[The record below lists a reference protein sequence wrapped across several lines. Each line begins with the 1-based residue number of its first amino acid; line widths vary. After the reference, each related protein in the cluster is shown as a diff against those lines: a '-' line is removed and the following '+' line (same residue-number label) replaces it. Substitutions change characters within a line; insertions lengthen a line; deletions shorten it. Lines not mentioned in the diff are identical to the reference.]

1 MLVIDASFVLA
12 KLELYNELAMAF
24 KYLLK
29 KEFRQF
35 LRDPGM
41 PRIVMM
47 FPILIVLV
55 FPFAASMELRN
66 IKLAV
71 IDNDRSSESSLLIE
85 KCVNSGYFILQ
96 DICETP
102 EKARSMMD
110 NGDID
115 ATLTINSGFS
125 KYMGGGTQLSDPLPV
140 GIAVNTVN
148 GTRGSIG
155 SKYLTGCISSFL
167 VSNGCLGAGLGASGA
182 QVSAPSIDVS
192 YLFNPYLDYKL
203 FMLPALIVIS
213 ITMMCGFLP
222 SLNIVGEKE
231 KGTIEQ
237 INVTPVRKSTF
248 IICKMIPY
256 VVVAYTILFTC
267 LLLTRLSYGYSCQ
280 GSVLL
285 ISLFTLAHIVVMAS
299 FGLLISNFSDNTQ
312 QAMFVIWFFS
322 MVFMLMSGIFTPI
335 ESMPKWAEMITYA
348 NPLRYY
354 ADAMRSI
361 YLKGGGLPDT
371 WFDLACLTGIGSVT
385 TLCAITSYRK
395 TS

>member
-1 MLVIDASFVLA
+1 MT
-12 KLELYNELAMAF
+12 F

-41 PRIVMM
+41 PRMVMM
-47 FPILIVLV
+47 FPILIVFV

-71 IDNDRSSESSLLIE
+71 IDNDRSSESSLLVE
-85 KCVNSGYFILQ
+85 KCVNSGYFILE
-96 DICETP
+96 DVCRTP
-102 EKARSMMD
+102 EMVRSMMD

-115 ATLTINSGFS
+115 ATLIINSGFA

-167 VSNGCLGAGLGASGA
+167 VSNGGPGTSGT
-182 QVSAPSIDVS
+182 QVSAPDIDVS

-248 IICKMIPY
+248 IICKMVPY

>member
-1 MLVIDASFVLA
+1 
-12 KLELYNELAMAF
+12 MAF

-35 LRDPGM
+35 LRDHGM
-41 PRIVMM
+41 PRMVMM

-71 IDNDRSSESSLLIE
+71 IDNDRSSESSLLVE

-125 KYMGGGTQLSDPLPV
+125 KYMG
-140 GIAVNTVN
+140 
-148 GTRGSIG
+148 SIG

-167 VSNGCLGAGLGASGA
+167 VSNGGLGAGLGASGS

-267 LLLTRLSYGYSCQ
+267 LLLTRLSYGYSCH

-285 ISLFTLAHIVVMAS
+285 ISLFTLAHIAVMAS

-371 WFDLACLTGIGSVT
+371 WFDLACLMGIGAVT
-385 TLCAITSYRK
+385 TLCAIKSYRK

>member
-1 MLVIDASFVLA
+1 MT
-12 KLELYNELAMAF
+12 F

-29 KEFRQF
+29 KEFRQS

-41 PRIVMM
+41 PRMVMM
-47 FPILIVLV
+47 FPILIVFV

-71 IDNDRSSESSLLIE
+71 IDNDRSSESSLLVE
-85 KCVNSGYFILQ
+85 KCVNSGYFILE
-96 DICETP
+96 DVCRTP
-102 EKARSMMD
+102 EMARSMMD

-115 ATLTINSGFS
+115 AILTINSGFA
-125 KYMGGGTQLSDPLPV
+125 KYMGGGAQQSAPLPV
-140 GIAVNTVN
+140 GISVNTVN

-167 VSNGCLGAGLGASGA
+167 VKNGGLATGPGASGT
-182 QVSAPSIDVS
+182 QVSAPDIDVS

-248 IICKMIPY
+248 IICKMVPY
-256 VVVAYTILFTC
+256 VIVAYTILFTC

-371 WFDLACLTGIGSVT
+371 WLDLACLTGIGSVT

-395 TS
+395 TA

>member
-1 MLVIDASFVLA
+1 
-12 KLELYNELAMAF
+12 MAF

-41 PRIVMM
+41 PRMVMT

-71 IDNDRSSESSLLIE
+71 IDNDRSSESSLLVE

-167 VSNGCLGAGLGASGA
+167 VSNGGLGAGPGASGA

-192 YLFNPYLDYKL
+192 YMFNPYLDYKL

-312 QAMFVIWFFS
+312 QAMFVIWF
-322 MVFMLMSGIFTPI
+322 
-335 ESMPKWAEMITYA
+335 
-348 NPLRYY
+348 
-354 ADAMRSI
+354 
-361 YLKGGGLPDT
+361 
-371 WFDLACLTGIGSVT
+371 SVWSS
-385 TLCAITSYRK
+385 C
-395 TS
+395 

>member
-1 MLVIDASFVLA
+1 MT
-12 KLELYNELAMAF
+12 F

-41 PRIVMM
+41 PRMVMM
-47 FPILIVLV
+47 FPILIVFV

-71 IDNDRSSESSLLIE
+71 IDNDRSSESSLLVE
-85 KCVNSGYFILQ
+85 KCVNSGYFILE
-96 DICETP
+96 DVCRTP
-102 EKARSMMD
+102 EMVRSMMD

-115 ATLTINSGFS
+115 ATLIINSGFA

-148 GTRGSIG
+148 GTRGSLG

-167 VSNGCLGAGLGASGA
+167 VSNGGPGTSGT
-182 QVSAPSIDVS
+182 QVSAPDIDVS

-248 IICKMIPY
+248 IICKMVPY

-371 WFDLACLTGIGSVT
+371 WFDLACLTGIGAVT
-385 TLCAITSYRK
+385 TLCAIKSYRK

>member
-1 MLVIDASFVLA
+1 MT
-12 KLELYNELAMAF
+12 F

-41 PRIVMM
+41 PRMVMM
-47 FPILIVLV
+47 FPILIVFVL
-55 FPFAASMELRN
+55 PFAASMELRN

-71 IDNDRSSESSLLIE
+71 IDNDRSSESSLLVE
-85 KCVNSGYFILQ
+85 KCVNSGYFILE
-96 DICETP
+96 DICRTP
-102 EKARSMMD
+102 EMTRSMMD

-115 ATLTINSGFS
+115 AILTINSGFA
-125 KYMGGGTQLSDPLPV
+125 KYMGGVAQQSDPLPV
-140 GIAVNTVN
+140 GISVNTVN

-167 VSNGCLGAGLGASGA
+167 VTNGGLAAGPGASGT
-182 QVSAPSIDVS
+182 QVSAPDIDVS

-248 IICKMIPY
+248 IICKMVPY

-335 ESMPKWAEMITYA
+335 ESMPKWAERITYA

-371 WFDLACLTGIGSVT
+371 WLDLACLTGIGSVT
-385 TLCAITSYRK
+385 TLCAITSYK
-395 TS
+395 KNS